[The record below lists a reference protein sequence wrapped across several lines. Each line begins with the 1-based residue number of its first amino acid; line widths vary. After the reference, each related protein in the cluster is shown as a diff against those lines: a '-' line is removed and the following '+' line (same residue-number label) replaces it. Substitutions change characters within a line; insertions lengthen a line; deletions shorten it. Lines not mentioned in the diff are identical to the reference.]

1 MSEEILK
8 RNIKRGEVYWGR
20 LDDAEGYEQQNER
33 PLVIVSNNKQNKMD
47 KLLIVV
53 PLTRNIEKVYPFQVA
68 TFFQGQS
75 GKAKCEQVR
84 AITSERL
91 EKKLGF
97 LTEFEMEKIEE
108 KLILILDLQ
117 NRLKKN

>member
-33 PLVIVSNNKQNKMD
+33 PLVIVSNDKQNKMD

-53 PLTRNIEKVYPFQVA
+53 PLTRNIEKIYPFQVA

-91 EKKLGF
+91 EKNWVLLLSLKW
-97 LTEFEMEKIEE
+97 E
-108 KLILILDLQ
+108 Q
-117 NRLKKN
+117 SKKN